1 MKIHKQILAIMN
13 ECDSIAKGRKNVQQG
28 YMFRGIDDVYQALHP
43 LLAKHG
49 VYSTS
54 EIVDSK
60 REERPSKAGGVLNY
74 TILTIKYT
82 FYADDGSSVS
92 SEVIGEGMDSGDKS
106 ANKAMSVAHKYALLQ
121 ILSIPT
127 ADSKDPENENPEPMP
142 RNYATNYATQN
153 TPQSP
158 QRPQQNGKYTVGFGK
173 HKGKTLEEMGEKDVR
188 SYLMYL
194 LGEMNKSGKEPLPS
208 VKAYLDEAKKFL
220 DQNQNNNPPPP
231 SDDLPF

>member
-13 ECDSIAKGRKNVQQG
+13 ECDSIAKGRKNIQQG

-49 VYSTS
+49 IYSTS

-82 FYADDGSSVS
+82 FYADDGSNVS
-92 SEVIGEGMDSGDKS
+92 SEVVGEGMDSGDKS

-127 ADSKDPENENPEPMP
+127 AEPKDPENDS
-142 RNYATNYATQN
+142 
-153 TPQSP
+153 PQPSYQSRQAPQQQRPAP
-158 QRPQQNGKYTVGFGK
+158 QRPTQGGPYTVGFGK
-173 HKGKTLEEMGEKDVR
+173 HKGKSLDEMGERDVR

-194 LGEMNKSGKEPLPS
+194 LGEMTKSGKDPLPS
-208 VKAYLDEAKKFL
+208 VKAYIDEAKKYL
-220 DQNQNNNPPPP
+220 DQKSGNNPPPP
-231 SDDLPF
+231 GDDLPF